1 MEGSQ
6 SVSQTEYSLV
16 PFSSDEILRNGWL
29 FLQSQIQRCSGHIA
43 IPVNIVC
50 DMVLRKYVS
59 VIITENLFVILK
71 RVEAG
76 ADPRL
81 KPITADKGELC
92 RLCLFSVNEGE

>member
-59 VIITENLFVILK
+59 VIITENLF
-71 RVEAG
+71 
-76 ADPRL
+76 
-81 KPITADKGELC
+81 ITFGLNSTSISIGKYYVLPERMRRARTSPFLTY
-92 RLCLFSVNEGE
+92 S